1 MKNII
6 RQLLV
11 FFVFVVSLNLAAQTL
26 PVITGQV
33 KCQGRGVANV
43 VVTNGF
49 DCVSTDVAGKY
60 TIPYHRDARF
70 VYVTTPAGYLPQ
82 RDGSLPLFYQRITKG
97 TSVYDFS
104 LVKNS
109 KNDDKHLF
117 LVQADVQLGKD
128 EDVTAYSEYLRDVKE
143 FVDKCSK
150 YDLFMLD
157 CGDIVGNALSLFSS
171 YKKASDVLDVPM
183 YRVIGNHDMEYGVR
197 SYEHSYKSYEEN
209 FGPIY
214 YSFNRGKAHYI
225 VLDNCY
231 YINRHYRYIGYIDER
246 TLQWIE
252 KDLAFVPKDH
262 LVFVS
267 MHIPSSSTKEL
278 EFNALLPDETSNAS
292 SLYDLLKGYEAHL
305 LTGHT
310 HNNGNVVFNDSLMEH
325 NTAVVSETKSEWAL
339 LLQPGILK
347 AVIIGV
353 AIAILGQFMGVNAVL
368 YYGPSIF
375 EKAGL
380 SGGDSLFYQVLVGL
394 VNTLTTVLALAII
407 DRVGRKKLVYYGVS
421 GMVLSLLFI
430 GIYFLWEE
438 SLGLS
443 SLFLLVCFL
452 SYVFC
457 CAVSICAVVFVLL
470 SEMYPTKVRGLAM
483 SIAGFSLWIGTY
495 LIGQLTPWML
505 QNLTPAGTF
514 FLFAAMCVPYMLIVW
529 KLVPETTGKSLEEIE
544 RYWTR
549 MK

>member
-109 KNDDKHLF
+109 
-117 LVQADVQLGKD
+117 
-128 EDVTAYSEYLRDVKE
+128 
-143 FVDKCSK
+143 
-150 YDLFMLD
+150 
-157 CGDIVGNALSLFSS
+157 
-171 YKKASDVLDVPM
+171 
-183 YRVIGNHDMEYGVR
+183 
-197 SYEHSYKSYEEN
+197 EN

-325 NTAVVSETKSEWAL
+325 NTAAVCGTFW
-339 LLQPGILK
+339 K
-347 AVIIGV
+347 A
-353 AIAILGQFMGVNAVL
+353 
-368 YYGPSIF
+368 
-375 EKAGL
+375 
-380 SGGDSLFYQVLVGL
+380 D
-394 VNTLTTVLALAII
+394 
-407 DRVGRKKLVYYGVS
+407 
-421 GMVLSLLFI
+421 
-430 GIYFLWEE
+430 
-438 SLGLS
+438 
-443 SLFLLVCFL
+443 
-452 SYVFC
+452 
-457 CAVSICAVVFVLL
+457 IC
-470 SEMYPTKVRGLAM
+470 TDG
-483 SIAGFSLWIGTY
+483 
-495 LIGQLTPWML
+495 
-505 QNLTPAGTF
+505 TPAGYGVYEVDGNKLTWRYKSAGYPIEHQF
-514 FLFAAMCVPYMLIVW
+514 RAYPVGVSEDYPEYILANVWNWDENWKVEWYENGKCMGEMEHFTGFDPEAKAICSDKKRVEYDWISPIKTEHMFRALPKNGSASMEVCVTDRFGNVYKV
-529 KLVPETTGKSLEEIE
+529 KL
-544 RYWTR
+544 
-549 MK
+549 

>member
-197 SYEHSYKSYEEN
+197 SYEHSMKRIS
-209 FGPIY
+209 
-214 YSFNRGKAHYI
+214 A
-225 VLDNCY
+225 
-231 YINRHYRYIGYIDER
+231 
-246 TLQWIE
+246 
-252 KDLAFVPKDH
+252 
-262 LVFVS
+262 
-267 MHIPSSSTKEL
+267 
-278 EFNALLPDETSNAS
+278 
-292 SLYDLLKGYEAHL
+292 
-305 LTGHT
+305 
-310 HNNGNVVFNDSLMEH
+310 
-325 NTAVVSETKSEWAL
+325 
-339 LLQPGILK
+339 
-347 AVIIGV
+347 
-353 AIAILGQFMGVNAVL
+353 
-368 YYGPSIF
+368 
-375 EKAGL
+375 
-380 SGGDSLFYQVLVGL
+380 
-394 VNTLTTVLALAII
+394 
-407 DRVGRKKLVYYGVS
+407 
-421 GMVLSLLFI
+421 LFI
-430 GIYFLWEE
+430 IPLTVERLIISCLITVTISIGITATSVILMSVLCNGLRRIWPLCRRTIWCLFPCISLPVLLRSWNLMRYFLMRP
-438 SLGLS
+438 
-443 SLFLLVCFL
+443 V
-452 SYVFC
+452 
-457 CAVSICAVVFVLL
+457 
-470 SEMYPTKVRGLAM
+470 
-483 SIAGFSLWIGTY
+483 
-495 LIGQLTPWML
+495 ML
-505 QNLTPAGTF
+505 QACMT
-514 FLFAAMCVPYMLIVW
+514 
-529 KLVPETTGKSLEEIE
+529 S
-544 RYWTR
+544 
-549 MK
+549 